1 MLLLLRFVGGK
12 RLYSDMG
19 LDLMTSS
26 FLGLRDKLHRIAMRY
41 LQNDEDAQDALQ
53 DTWLKLSD
61 KDDVETS
68 QEARNK
74 LVAVLRNNCI
84 DQLRKKRTVPI
95 DSITSNDVPQ
105 CSMDT
110 EDIERLEHLLQQQLT
125 PLQRQ
130 IFNLVT
136 HEGCDYEQIAAQL
149 SMKVEAV
156 RMNMSRTR
164 KKIRETLNK
173 LDQ

>member
-1 MLLLLRFVGGK
+1 
-12 RLYSDMG
+12 MG

-26 FLGLRDKLHRIAMRY
+26 FLGLRDKLHCIALRY
-41 LQNDEDAQDALQ
+41 LQSDEEAQDVLQ

-61 KDDVETS
+61 KSEVESS

-74 LVAVLRNNCI
+74 LVAVLRNICI
-84 DQLRKKRTVPI
+84 DRLRKARTIPI
-95 DSITSNDVPQ
+95 DSISPNNLPHY
-105 CSMDT
+105 SMAT
-110 EDIERLEHLLQQQLT
+110 EDIERLEQLLQQQLT

-136 HEGCDYEQIAAQL
+136 YEGFDYGQISEQL
-149 SMKVEAV
+149 SMSVEAV
-156 RMNMSRTR
+156 RMNMSRIR
-164 KKIRETLNK
+164 KKIRETLKK

>member
-1 MLLLLRFVGGK
+1 M
-12 RLYSDMG
+12 
-19 LDLMTSS
+19 
-26 FLGLRDKLHRIAMRY
+26 GLRDKLHHIAKRY

-61 KDDVETS
+61 KGDVETS

-74 LVAVLRNNCI
+74 LVAVLRNICI

-95 DSITSNDVPQ
+95 DTITSNDMPQ
-105 CSMDT
+105 CHMET

-136 HEGCDYEQIAAQL
+136 HEGCDYEQIAKRL
-149 SMKVEAV
+149 SMTVEAV

-164 KKIRETLNK
+164 KKIRETLKMLN
-173 LDQ
+173 Q